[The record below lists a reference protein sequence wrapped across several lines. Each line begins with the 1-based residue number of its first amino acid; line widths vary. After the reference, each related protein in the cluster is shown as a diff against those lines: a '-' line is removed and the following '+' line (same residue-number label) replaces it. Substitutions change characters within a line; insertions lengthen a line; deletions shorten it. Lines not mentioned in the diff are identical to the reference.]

1 MNKVEIFFNVNGKV
15 NYFSPD
21 KSIWNEYHFED
32 AARSIRVFPAAITLQ
47 QSEVS
52 GPSEEYFFDEGDY
65 EQVKFLFQHYL
76 PRNGMNINATE
87 VWEDRERIL
96 RQTKEFLELAKM
108 ESDLNLREKRLKLND
123 AEEQI
128 SAYEDHKKTQ
138 KPTNL
143 LEFPGGGKFKN

>member
-1 MNKVEIFFNVNGKV
+1 MEIFFNVNGKV
-15 NYFSPD
+15 NYFSPNE
-21 KSIWNEYHFED
+21 SIWDKYVFDDE
-32 AARSIRVFPAAITLQ
+32 ARSIKVFSVKDTVKEA
-47 QSEVS
+47 QSL
-52 GPSEEYFFDEGDY
+52 GPVTEYFFDEEDY
-65 EQVKFLFQHYL
+65 EQVKFLFLHYL

-96 RQTKEFLELAKM
+96 RQTKEFLELAKV
-108 ESDLNLREKRLKLND
+108 ESDLNLREKRLKLAD

-138 KPTNL
+138 KPANL

>member
-1 MNKVEIFFNVNGKV
+1 MEIFFNVNGKV

-21 KSIWNEYHFED
+21 KNIWDEYHFDDDTE
-32 AARSIRVFPAAITLQ
+32 SVKVFPASVTVEEAQLK
-47 QSEVS
+47 
-52 GPSEEYFFDEGDY
+52 GPVKEYFFSPYDY

-96 RQTKEFLELAKM
+96 RQTKEFLELAKV
-108 ESDLNLREKRLKLND
+108 ESDLNLREKRLKLAD

-138 KPTNL
+138 KPANL